1 MQILFVQ
8 AILEMKKKVGASRD
22 LYSSHLE
29 AVQNVVR
36 LHKAN
41 SDACLEEVSAL
52 TTSSASSIDEVT
64 PLSISFLFFLV
75 GSNSNCLVDFSFLLQ
90 GRRQR
95 PRYLMNFRM
104 LLRPTSEKWLS
115 LRGN

>member
-1 MQILFVQ
+1 
-8 AILEMKKKVGASRD
+8 MKKKVGASRD

-41 SDACLEEVSAL
+41 SNACLEEVSAL

-64 PLSISFLFFLV
+64 PLSISFLFFWWAPIVTLLWITVSCFRRGDNVLV
-75 GSNSNCLVDFSFLLQ
+75 I
-90 GRRQR
+90 
-95 PRYLMNFRM
+95 
-104 LLRPTSEKWLS
+104 
-115 LRGN
+115 